1 MNEEP
6 RRPDLT
12 DWHTLE
18 LLRGALRLYRRNAPT
33 FVGVVAAAFALTA
46 LIQAASTLGGL
57 TETSRLFLSLVALLV
72 AGTGSLALARA
83 ILRRLHGQPAS
94 LGEAYGFILER
105 LSSYLGLLLVM
116 AAIALGVGIV
126 GFVAGGI
133 FLSLGL
139 GPLGSAVVAA
149 LMLAAVV
156 ALALVP
162 FGFAEGLPVMTSLE
176 RSQSL
181 AWDEWPALLVN
192 VGLYAVPF
200 AISFWLLPAAPW
212 GMVVDVLVT
221 VAYAPLPLAFL
232 GMIYLRALGPDTP
245 PSTADNA

>member
-1 MNEEP
+1 MSEQP
-6 RRPDLT
+6 RHPDLS
-12 DWHTLE
+12 DWRTLD

-33 FVGVVAAAFALTA
+33 FLGVVAVAFALTG
-46 LIQAASTLGGL
+46 LIQAASTLGSL
-57 TETSRLFLSLVALLV
+57 TETSRLFLSVVALLV

-83 ILRRLHGQPAS
+83 VLRRLRGQPAS
-94 LGEAYGFILER
+94 MGDAYGFILER
-105 LSSYLGLLLVM
+105 LGSYLGLLLVL

-126 GFVAGGI
+126 GIVAGGI

-149 LMLAAVV
+149 AMLVAAV

-162 FGFAEGLPVMTSLE
+162 FGFAEGLPVMTVLE

-181 AWDEWPALLVN
+181 AWDEWPALLAN

-200 AISFWLLPAAPW
+200 AISFWLLPSTPW
-212 GMVVDVLVT
+212 GMVMDVLVT
-221 VAYAPLPLAFL
+221 VAYTPLPVAFL
-232 GMIYLRALGPDTP
+232 GMIYLRALGPAAP
-245 PSTADNA
+245 PSTAANA